1 MNMKLELFGL
11 IGNNE
16 GDYLSDFQ
24 EDVELKFSFQ
34 NKGENTFFYTLNLY
48 HLSHHGYEYLN
59 YAGRTACKMK
69 NQQRI

>member
-48 HLSHHGYEYLN
+48 H
-59 YAGRTACKMK
+59 
-69 NQQRI
+69 

>member
-34 NKGENTFFYTLNLY
+34 NKGENTFFTPLIY
-48 HLSHHGYEYLN
+48 
-59 YAGRTACKMK
+59 
-69 NQQRI
+69 II